1 MYLKKLDIQ
10 FDINRLL
17 PLLNSVEWDE
27 HGRCAIN
34 KPTGNWLYDPYEIKE
49 EWKGTEFEKL
59 IEELPVLV
67 SEVRLMKLSPGDV
80 YRSHA
85 DIDDRV
91 HLNLQSN
98 EQCYLID
105 LDNQTMYPVVT
116 DNELYIMDG
125 SYLHTAVNFGSTPRI
140 QLVMRIPLQRHIDP
154 TFKSVH
160 IKFTNPPHN
169 LRYKVDQAI
178 SPWLNRYVKYK
189 LLGYFNEISPTEF
202 HLIAAE
208 TALDHIVT
216 ELTTANIEVEIR

>member
-1 MYLKKLDIQ
+1 MYLKKLNVQ
-10 FDINRLL
+10 YDINRLL
-17 PLLNSVEWDE
+17 PLLNTVVWDE
-27 HGRCAIN
+27 HNRCAIN
-34 KPTGNWLYDPYEIKE
+34 EPTGNILYDPYKIKD

-59 IEELPVLV
+59 LEELPVEV
-67 SEVRLMKLSPGDV
+67 SEVRLMKLAPGDV

-125 SYLHTAVNFGSTPRI
+125 SYLHTAVNFGSSPRI
-140 QLVMRIPLQRHIDP
+140 QLVMRIPLKRHHDS

-160 IKFTNPPHN
+160 IRFIDPPHN
-169 LRYKVDQAI
+169 LRYLVDQKI
-178 SPWLNRYVKYK
+178 SPWLNRYVKYQM
-189 LLGYFNEISPTEF
+189 LGYFNNVGSTEL
-202 HLIAAE
+202 HLIAADNVI
-208 TALDHIVT
+208 DHIAN
-216 ELTTANIEVEIR
+216 ELTTAEIKFDIR